1 MLRRPVPTVVIFP
14 IIVNIVCVH
23 AFMQPEG
30 LTVAIPLMIA
40 ELIVAYYYRDTYK
53 PLFQA

>member
-1 MLRRPVPTVVIFP
+1 LLRRPVPTVVIFP

-23 AFMQPEG
+23 AFMRPEG